1 MPLGSYEVLK
11 IAYVAHRGIYFE
23 AVILLHQIVLPC
35 EHHVLCNFSLLRSK
49 NNEMIP

>member
-1 MPLGSYEVLK
+1 MPLGSYEGLK

-23 AVILLHQIVLPC
+23 PVILLHQIVLPY
-35 EHHVLCNFSLLRSK
+35 EHRVLCNFSLLGSK